1 MPSTVQ
7 VAQSDAGNA
16 KRWLGLAVFVL
27 ILAGFFALLLVIA
40 RMPPFDRLVEDPAFF
55 RRCLVVH
62 VNLALVLWFSSFFV
76 ATAFLLPM
84 RRSGGLLAR
93 ASIWIAGAGV
103 LLLSLAAW
111 LPQTQPIISNYVPTI
126 DHWLFGLGQALFATG
141 VLAALLSRRLLPAS
155 PTASPPKTWLPVCD
169 ATLCGLR
176 VGAVAAILAALT
188 FLSSRLAIPGD
199 LAPQAHYELL
209 FWGGGHVLQLVN
221 VIAMLVVWLILS
233 KSILGKALM
242 SQRAATL
249 LFGILLAPWLVSPL
263 LPAAGAW
270 TTTYRDGFTWL
281 MQFGLFPVVL
291 VFVVML
297 CRALRGAGN
306 WRDPRYTGLWASV
319 VLTLFGFVMGAFI
332 RGPST
337 MIPAHYHASIGAVT
351 VAFMAATYV
360 MLDKLGAPLPVGRL
374 RKLASWQPALF
385 GSGQTVFALGFGLAG
400 IYGMQRKAYGAE
412 QAERGLAETLGLVV
426 MGIGGFVAIA
436 GGLLFLGLVTTAWMR
451 RGRSLA
457 ETTTTLVPR

>member
-7 VAQSDAGNA
+7 VDQMDARNA
-16 KRWLGLAVFVL
+16 RRWLGLAVFVL

-40 RMPPFDRLVEDPAFF
+40 RMPPFDRLVQDPGFF

-62 VNLALVLWFSSFFV
+62 VNLALVLWFSAFFV
-76 ATAFLLPM
+76 ATAFLLPG
-84 RRSGGLLAR
+84 RGSGLLAR
-93 ASIWIAGAGV
+93 ASIWLAGSGV

-111 LPQTQPIISNYVPTI
+111 LPQTQPIISNYIPTI
-126 DHWLFGLGQALFATG
+126 DHWLFGSGQALFGAG
-141 VLAALLSRRLLPAS
+141 VLAALLSRRLLPE
-155 PTASPPKTWLPVCD
+155 PGTKTWLPVCGG
-169 ATLCGLR
+169 TLSGLR
-176 VGAVAAILAALT
+176 VGVVASILAALT

-221 VIAMLVVWLILS
+221 VIAMLVVWLILAR
-233 KSILGKALM
+233 SILGRALA
-242 SQRAATL
+242 SQRTVTV
-249 LFGILLAPWLVSPL
+249 LFGILLAPWLVAPL

-270 TTTYRDGFTWL
+270 TTTYHDGFTRL
-281 MQFGLFPVVL
+281 MQFGIFPVVL

-297 CRALRGAGN
+297 WRALRGTGN
-306 WRDPRYTGLWASV
+306 WRDPRYTGMVASV

-360 MLDKLGAPLPVGRL
+360 MLQKLGAPLPVGRL
-374 RKLASWQPALF
+374 RKMASWQPVLF

-400 IYGMQRKAYGAE
+400 VYGMQRKAYGAE
-412 QAERGLAETLGLVV
+412 QAERGLGETLGLFV
-426 MGIGGFVAIA
+426 MGIGGFIAIA

-451 RGRSLA
+451 RRHSLA
-457 ETTTTLVPR
+457 EATTTLVPR